1 MTRLMMTSVCVAALI
16 GISACAMPQHRAGS
30 AAPGMACQGMAC
42 HGMGQIDRYCVKHT
56 GTRLI
61 VEDDR
66 ADKTRTFRNA
76 CVDAGGRVY
85 TREQIESTGEVD
97 LADALRKLDPSIY

>member
-1 MTRLMMTSVCVAALI
+1 MTRLMITSVCIAALI

-30 AAPGMACQGMAC
+30 SASGMASQGM
-42 HGMGQIDRYCVKHT
+42 GEIDRYCVKHT
-56 GTRLI
+56 GTRLM

-66 ADKTRTFRNA
+66 ADKTRTFRDA